1 METPSPV
8 NNPPSNRDLLAA
20 CKAGDR
26 EAMRELYEE
35 NQRRVFSVAMNYFGG
50 NRELAE
56 DVTQKVFVKLLTRI
70 DFRGESEFTTWLYRL
85 TVNACTDEARK
96 MKRFVDLSG
105 LFGLAGPLAA
115 EVQQLMAE
123 RDEISNLVTREVGCL
138 RPKYRVPVVLKY
150 VEGLSYQEIAEVM
163 GCSPGTVA
171 SRLNRGLKKLESKLG
186 HLRGSI

>member
-1 METPSPV
+1 MEPLVPMPKSRTT
-8 NNPPSNRDLLAA
+8 RDLLDL
-20 CKAGDR
+20 CKLGDR
-26 EAMRELYEE
+26 EAMHELYIE

-105 LFGLAGPLAA
+105 LFGLAGPRAA

-123 RDEISNLVTREVGCL
+123 RDEISNLVAQEVSAL
-138 RPKYRVPVVLKY
+138 RPKYRVPVLLKY
-150 VEGLSYQEIAEVM
+150 VEGLSYNEIAEVM

-171 SRLNRGLKKLESKLG
+171 SRLNRGLKKLESRLG

>member
-8 NNPPSNRDLLAA
+8 TKTPSNRDLLVA
-20 CKAGDR
+20 CKNGDR
-26 EAMRELYEE
+26 EAMRELYVE

-50 NRELAE
+50 NREMAE

-70 DFRGESEFTTWLYRL
+70 DFRGESEFTTWLYRM

-96 MKRFVDLSG
+96 MNRFVGLTG
-105 LFGLAGPLAA
+105 LFGLGGPRAG
-115 EVQQLMAE
+115 VQQLMAE
-123 RDEISNLVTREVGCL
+123 RDEVSDLVSFEVGRL
-138 RPKYRVPVVLKY
+138 RPKYRIPVVLKY

-171 SRLNRGLKKLESKLG
+171 SRLNRGLKKLEVRLG